1 MPPFAAMIP
10 GILQAGGGLLQSI
23 FSGRRKRERE
33 FEKFVD
39 TIKPNASITD
49 YYNKALQRYDA
60 NAYNS
65 GAYRQGQQ
73 NIAANLTTGVTQAQD
88 RRGGLA
94 AISNLVGQSNRA
106 ALQNVAQAE
115 NIQNANLSRLG
126 SAASAEAQNQNR
138 ITDMKYNLKALR
150 AGQSATT
157 QNMGLSNMFGGL
169 SNLSTMLDEDGNDV
183 SNSVIGEKNLKSA
196 GLIPKASGLS
206 SIKKKTIG

>member
-1 MPPFAAMIP
+1 MGAFLTALPA
-10 GILQAGGGLLQSI
+10 ILQAGGGLLQTI

-33 FEKFVD
+33 FEQFVD

-49 YYNKALQRYDA
+49 YYNKALQRFDA

-73 NIAANLTTGVTQAQD
+73 NIAANMTTGISQAQN

-94 AISNLVGQSNRA
+94 AISNLNAQSNRA

-138 ITDMKYNLKALR
+138 ITDMRYNLKALR
-150 AGQSATT
+150 AGQAAQR
-157 QNMGLSNMFGGL
+157 QNMGLSNLFGGL
-169 SNLSTMLDEDGNDV
+169 SNASMMLDGDGN
-183 SNSVIGEKNLKSA
+183 SISGARNLTSS
-196 GLIPKASGLS
+196 GLMPMGSGLS